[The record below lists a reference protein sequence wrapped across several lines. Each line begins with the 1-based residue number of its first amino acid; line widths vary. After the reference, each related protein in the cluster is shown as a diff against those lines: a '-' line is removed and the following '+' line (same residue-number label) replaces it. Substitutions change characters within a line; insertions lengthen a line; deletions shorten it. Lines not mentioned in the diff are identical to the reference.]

1 MRSIISIWIRD
12 LSRQVHKNVRCQ
24 KVSWLIGSAWRQ
36 DSEAEKKKKRWYFV
50 LHEYGVTC
58 IWKMSL
64 CTPQSI
70 YWSCPILAANGRL
83 SSKTLSQ
90 QTRGQLLRSINFTAR
105 CASSCHI
112 IARWLSSIT
121 HPAAACCLP
130 PPAAAPPLNWDS
142 NHQFTLTLSN
152 T

>member
-1 MRSIISIWIRD
+1 MKSTMIIIIISIWIRD

-36 DSEAEKKKKRWYFV
+36 DSEAEKKKRWYFV

-90 QTRGQLLRSINFTAR
+90 FSAILNARSTTEVNKFHGPLCIELPHHCSMTQLNHPSY
-105 CASSCHI
+105 SSM
-112 IARWLSSIT
+112 
-121 HPAAACCLP
+121 LP
-130 PPAAAPPLNWDS
+130 
-142 NHQFTLTLSN
+142 
-152 T
+152 